1 MTPIELLEKSAKI
14 AILTGIDSARSVLLE
29 AEYQSR
35 ITPCSVNEILENW
48 LSLADARVIPLPLI
62 ALSNLD
68 KNKETL

>member
-1 MTPIELLEKSAKI
+1 MTPIELEKSAKI

-35 ITPCSVNEILENW
+35 ITPCPVNEILENW
-48 LSLADARVIPLPLI
+48 LYLAMAKEIPTPLM

-68 KNKETL
+68 RNKF